1 MCGICGMWFL
11 DEGAGEVSL
20 EVLNRMCKVLGHRG
34 PDGQGLYIHSRGRRA
49 LVFGENGA
57 GAARPA
63 TGRVGLGHRRLSII
77 DLAAGT
83 QPLANED
90 RSVWIVFNGEIYN
103 FRELR
108 GELEA
113 RGHRFSTQSDT
124 ESIVHLYEEAGEA
137 CVHRLNGMFGFALWD
152 ERKERLLLARDRF
165 GIKPLFY
172 AWNGRRLVFGSEIK
186 AILEAI
192 PGCAVDVE
200 ALHDYLSLNYIPGP
214 RTIYQEVRK
223 LQPGHLVV
231 ADGGGIQIKRYWD
244 GPVGRQTC
252 RRRIRINAEDAA
264 AELLRLLRLAVPAQ
278 MVSDVPLGVFLSGG
292 LDSSTVVALMSEVSA
307 RPVRTFSIGFE
318 ERTYSELPAARL
330 VASRFHTDHTEL
342 IVRPEVRDL
351 LPTLVRSFDEPFAD
365 SSAIP
370 TYYVSQLARSRVTVA
385 LGGDG
390 GDELFAGYDTY
401 VATRL
406 AGLYRRLPRPLRRW
420 VIEPLVRRLPTSDA
434 KVSFD
439 YRAKRFIEGADQPP
453 ERAHF
458 WWKLIFSEE
467 AKRQLYRAG
476 YAWPRRDSCQVYA
489 ERFAECPSGEL
500 LDRLQHVDATVYLP
514 DDILVKVDRMSM
526 AHSLEVRVPLLD
538 HGVADFV
545 MSLPPSLR
553 LRALTKKYVLKR
565 AMKSILPPE
574 ILRRPKRGFNV
585 PVAQWLRR
593 ELRDFVADY
602 LSPSMVSRQG
612 YFNPVV
618 IGELV
623 RRHNSGGADYSR
635 NLWGLLMFSMW
646 HEQQRG

>member
-1 MCGICGMWFL
+1 
-11 DEGAGEVSL
+11 
-20 EVLNRMCKVLGHRG
+20 
-34 PDGQGLYIHSRGRRA
+34 
-49 LVFGENGA
+49 
-57 GAARPA
+57 
-63 TGRVGLGHRRLSII
+63 VGLGHRRLSII
-77 DLAAGT
+77 DLAAGG

-113 RGHRFSTQSDT
+113 RGHRFSTHSDT

-137 CVHRLNGMFGFALWD
+137 CVPRLNGMFGFALWD

-172 AWNGRRLVFGSEIK
+172 AWNGRRLLFGSEIK

-192 PGCAVDVE
+192 PECGVDME

-223 LQPGHLVV
+223 LQPGHLLM
-231 ADGGGIQIKRYWD
+231 ADGGGIQITRYWD
-244 GPVGRQTC
+244 GPVGGRTD
-252 RRRIRINAEDAA
+252 RRRLRVSAEDAA
-264 AELLRLLRLAVPAQ
+264 AELLRLLRRAVPAQ

-292 LDSSTVVALMSEVSA
+292 LDSSTVVALMSEVSE

-351 LPTLVRSFDEPFAD
+351 LPTLVRNFDEPFAD

-401 VATRL
+401 IATRL
-406 AGLYRRLPRPLRRW
+406 AGWYRRLPGLLRRW
-420 VIEPLVRRLPTSDA
+420 IIAPVVNRLPVSDA

-439 YRAKRFIEGADQPP
+439 YRAKRFVEGADQPP

-467 AKRQLYRAG
+467 AKRQLYRVG
-476 YAWPRRDSCQVYA
+476 YDWPRRDSCQVYA
-489 ERFAECPSGEL
+489 ERFQECPSEDL
-500 LDRLQHVDATVYLP
+500 LDRLQYVDATIYLP

-538 HGVADFV
+538 HDVSDFV

-553 LRALTKKYVLKR
+553 LRGLTKKYILKR
-565 AMKSILPPE
+565 ALKGILPPE
-574 ILRRPKRGFNV
+574 ILRRSKRGFNV
-585 PVAQWLRR
+585 PVARWLRR
-593 ELRDFVADY
+593 ELRDLVADY
-602 LSPSMVSRQG
+602 LSPSTVKRQG
-612 YFNPVV
+612 YFDPLAVA
-618 IGELV
+618 ELV
-623 RRHNSGGADYSR
+623 RRHHSGGADYSR